1 MSDGV
6 QILSSVPESLLTTAT
21 VQDIGQGELVTS
33 GTPIEIIH
41 TSPET
46 IAALLPKNGQAV
58 CQDAETSI
66 AHSGGNQNGAP
77 TLQSLLATPVTNGQ
91 LQIITVTSPA
101 QELLNSTQS
110 DGGEKVWQVVPS
122 SVNPE
127 IATII
132 AVNTNNF
139 EVKAELPDVDQLE
152 SIENSDSNEVSATI
166 SESDSGMMLV
176 SPLPQPSPQSIHSLP
191 PNCPSWAAR
200 LHSCQM
206 IGNSFRG
213 YVESE
218 IEVDLLLTYHKQQT
232 HSYWGTRQSPSP
244 AKPSTRLMW
253 KSQYVPFDGIPFV
266 NSGSRAI
273 VMECQFG
280 PRRKGNLKKKQAE
293 QNNKKPEYTQTCP
306 ARIYIKK
313 VKKFPEFTVDLMQ
326 DKRSLKISMDKRFQ
340 ELKSSCLENIG
351 QERYYVQLPTENAH
365 EFHAENV
372 EPASP
377 KYDTAI
383 DLELEAKNNAL
394 SSRLHPR
401 VQDKIREMVAAGESR
416 IYVIR
421 KQLRNFVTKELYPG
435 NPDNS
440 PERHDLTLF
449 PTVND
454 LKNHIHQALK
464 DIGTGKLPYT
474 SPAQH
479 LNLEIIASSDMQ
491 NSQDGDKS
499 CDMTQ
504 LGTTSVWNTGSNGTN
519 NSDNPNAVPET
530 VTVTFTQNP
539 GEDGQHVISRIETH
553 LSDGT
558 TQVSTSLTPETAQLL
573 SKIHPSLISA
583 GSFIQLPSI
592 SSDVMNNE
600 PLTVTSAIDDETNIS
615 HDQQCEELH
624 SEISATALSSESVTT
639 LQVVPADSSQ
649 YIQTADG
656 THQIVEATHLVDGTQ
671 LVETGSSPMTIHEA
685 HIIQAD
691 GTAIVQTDNVQL
703 LPPGLTAQIVNSD
716 GTEPNSRQLIT
727 VAVNGQP
734 GSLVPLHSA
743 SSVEK
748 V

>member
-6 QILSSVPESLLTTAT
+6 QILSSVPESLLTTTAS
-21 VQDIGQGELVTS
+21 VQDFGRSELVTS

-46 IAALLPKNGQAV
+46 IAALLPKGGQAV
-58 CQDAETSI
+58 CQDTDTAQN
-66 AHSGGNQNGAP
+66 GGNQNGVP
-77 TLQSLLATPVTNGQ
+77 TLQSLLTTPSNNGH
-91 LQIITVTSPA
+91 LQIIAVTSPG
-101 QELLNSTQS
+101 QDLLGSTQP

-122 SVNPE
+122 SVNPD

-132 AVNTNNF
+132 AVNANNF
-139 EVKAELPDVDQLE
+139 EVKTELADVDQLDA
-152 SIENSDSNEVSATI
+152 IDNSDSNEVSATMN
-166 SESDSGMMLV
+166 ESDSGMMLV
-176 SPLPQPSPQSIHSLP
+176 SPVPQTSPIPILPLP

-200 LHSCQM
+200 LQNCQM
-206 IGNSFRG
+206 IGNSYRG

-293 QNNKKPEYTQTCP
+293 QNNIKPEYTQTCP

-313 VKKFPEFTVDLMQ
+313 VKKFPEFMVDLMQ
-326 DKRSLKISMDKRFQ
+326 DKKSLKISMDKSFQ
-340 ELKSSCLENIG
+340 ELKSSCLDNIG

-365 EFHAENV
+365 EFHAENI

-377 KYDTAI
+377 KYDTVI
-383 DLELEAKNNAL
+383 EPEVDTKCNIL

-401 VQDKIREMVAAGESR
+401 VHDKIREMVSAGESR

-421 KQLRNFVTKELYPG
+421 KQLRNFVTKELYTG
-435 NPDNS
+435 NPYNS

-454 LKNHIHQALK
+454 LKNHIHQAFK
-464 DIGTGKLPYT
+464 DIGSGKLPYN
-474 SPAQH
+474 PASHH
-479 LNLEIIASSDMQ
+479 LNLDMIANSDIS
-491 NSQDGDKS
+491 NTPDDDSS

-504 LGTTSVWNTGSNGTN
+504 LGTPTVWNTSSRENHT
-519 NSDNPNAVPET
+519 DNPNAVPET
-530 VTVTFTQNP
+530 VTVTLTQNP

-573 SKIHPSLISA
+573 SKIHPSLISS
-583 GSFIQLPSI
+583 GSFIQLPPLG
-592 SSDVMNNE
+592 SDVIPNE
-600 PLTVTSAIDDETNIS
+600 PVVTNSAMDDERDLSNE
-615 HDQQCEELH
+615 QQPCEELH
-624 SEISATALSSESVTT
+624 SGVPTSSLTSETVTS

-649 YIQTADG
+649 YLQPADA
-656 THQIVEATHLVDGTQ
+656 THQIVETAHLVDGVQ
-671 LVETGSSPMTIHEA
+671 LMDTGSNPIIHEA
-685 HIIQAD
+685 HVIQAD
-691 GTAIVQTDNVQL
+691 GTAIVQADNLQL
-703 LPPGLTAQIVNSD
+703 LPAGITAQIINSD
-716 GTEPNSRQLIT
+716 GTTEPNTQQLIT
-727 VAVNGQP
+727 VAVNHQS

-748 V
+748 A